1 MDFRTISDEYD
12 YYWRDNKLYV
22 EKLMV
27 NFKSTNVL

>member
-1 MDFRTISDEYD
+1 MEFSDISDEYD
-12 YYWRDNKLYV
+12 YCWCKGKQYI